1 MGVAE
6 NAEVTAR
13 ELNQAS
19 GRILDRVEAGEVI
32 TVTRD
37 GRAVAILRPY
47 GPQDPPV
54 YPFRT
59 DPMGADPYWQ
69 DPPAI
74 DMGSAFGVDE
84 QDQLLQEG
92 FGRD

>member
-1 MGVAE
+1 MGIGD
-6 NAEVTAR
+6 NSEVTAR

-47 GPQDPPV
+47 GNQDPAV
-54 YPFRT
+54 YAFRT

-74 DMGSAFGVDE
+74 NMGADFGIDE
-84 QDQLLQEG
+84 QESLLREG
-92 FGRD
+92 FGS